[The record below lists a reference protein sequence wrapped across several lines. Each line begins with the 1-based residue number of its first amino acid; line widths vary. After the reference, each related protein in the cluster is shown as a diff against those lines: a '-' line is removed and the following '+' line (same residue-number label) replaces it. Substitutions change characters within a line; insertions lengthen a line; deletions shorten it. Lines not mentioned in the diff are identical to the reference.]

1 MASDDATFGTTP
13 EGGPDLVSSFRA
25 AREVTRR
32 HAKSFYFASH
42 ALPPGK
48 RREAYAIY
56 AFCRHVDDEVDRAP
70 DGAAVAAALERQRT
84 LLDGLAAGRFGGL
97 AWAPAFVATWRKAG
111 IPRAYFDDLLLGMTL
126 DRGAVR
132 IANWAELD
140 RYCYHVAGVVG
151 LIMTHVF
158 TPERAPELFARARD
172 LGTAMQLTNILR
184 DVGED
189 LRLDRIYLPTA
200 ELAEYGVTEAGLR
213 AGRVTEAFRAL
224 MTFQIARAREYYRA
238 SEPGIVRLPADGTRR
253 TAWMMADIY
262 GAILGEIEKA
272 GYRVFDRRAKTSL
285 AQKCLLAF
293 GAWRKA

>member
-1 MASDDATFGTTP
+1 MSADGLAR
-13 EGGPDLVSSFRA
+13 SFEA
-25 AREVTRR
+25 CREITRR
-32 HAKSFYFASH
+32 HAKSFYFSSH
-42 ALPPGK
+42 ALPAGK
-48 RREAYAIY
+48 RREAYAVY

-70 DGAAVAAALERQRT
+70 DAAAVAAALDRQRT
-84 LLDGLAAGRFGGL
+84 LLDALEAGNFGGL
-97 AWAPAFVATWRKAG
+97 AWAPAFVATWRKAA
-111 IPRAYFDDLLLGMTL
+111 IPRAYFDDLLVGMTL

-151 LIMTHVF
+151 LVMTHVF
-158 TPERAPELFARARD
+158 TPERDPELFARARD

-189 LRLDRIYLPTA
+189 LRLDRIYLPSS
-200 ELAEYGVTEAGLR
+200 ELAEYEVAEADLR
-213 AGRVTEAFRAL
+213 AGRVTGNFRAL
-224 MTFQIARAREYYRA
+224 MKFQIARARAYYRS

-272 GYRVFDRRAKTSL
+272 GYQVFDRRAKTSL
-285 AQKCLLAF
+285 ARKCALAL
-293 GAWRKA
+293 GALRKDLKT